1 MFNLNF
7 ISFPFFGLII
17 NYYPVFNLITASIQ
31 LITLKNNILQA
42 IGSCSRE
49 LLNKIDFN
57 KKVKIKKFLYNS
69 QGFLLYY

>member
-7 ISFPFFGLII
+7 VDFKIVGIII
-17 NYYPVFNLITASIQ
+17 NYYPLFNLINASIQ

-49 LLNKIDFN
+49 FLDSIDYN
-57 KKVKIKKFLYNS
+57 KKVLFKNMFLSFFSY
-69 QGFLLYY
+69 

>member
-7 ISFPFFGLII
+7 VSFPVLGMII
-17 NYYPVFNLITASIQ
+17 NYYPLFNLINASIQ

-49 LLNKIDFN
+49 FLDKIDFN
-57 KKVKIKKFLYNS
+57 KKVNFYILKKYYIK
-69 QGFLLYY
+69 

>member
-7 ISFPFFGLII
+7 VDFKVVGIII
-17 NYYPVFNLITASIQ
+17 NYYPLFNLINASIQ

-49 LLNKIDFN
+49 FLDSIDYN
-57 KKVKIKKFLYNS
+57 KKVIFLNFLYYT
-69 QGFLLYY
+69 F

>member
-7 ISFPFFGLII
+7 VNYPVFGLVI
-17 NYYPVFNLITASIQ
+17 NYYPLFNLINASIQ

-49 LLNKIDFN
+49 FLDKIDFN
-57 KKVKIKKFLYNS
+57 KIVKTF
-69 QGFLLYY
+69 

>member
-7 ISFPFFGLII
+7 VSFPVVGKII
-17 NYYPVFNLITASIQ
+17 NYYPLFNLINASIQ

-49 LLNKIDFN
+49 LLDSIDFS
-57 KKVKIKKFLYNS
+57 KKVNLVLIF
-69 QGFLLYY
+69 